1 MSPEAV
7 DLGCAPVRLAA
18 SPSCSPSSIT
28 QPPPA
33 VWSSVRAGD
42 DPARLP
48 GSAAGAQGRPALP
61 PKVGQPRRVGL
72 GRCPRARRGYRASGR
87 PRRSPNP
94 GLPASWPR
102 VSSPSPPHLPP
113 VPGMR
118 PNPAPRP
125 KPRLSLHI
133 TCPGARC
140 KERDLASSD
149 ATEAPAPGA
158 RKGNSPSPPGRRLRQ
173 IPGARG
179 SFLSRASSRRP
190 GPELTAPEPAP
201 AARWLPAAHPAPARP
216 PRARA
221 AAPEPE
227 GKREPADVAAGVA
240 TCSAS
245 AAQS

>member
-18 SPSCSPSSIT
+18 SPSCSPSPIT

-42 DPARLP
+42 YPPRLP

-61 PKVGQPRRVGL
+61 PKVGQPRRAGL
-72 GRCPRARRGYRASGR
+72 GRCLRARRGYGASGR
-87 PRRSPNP
+87 PRRSPCP

-149 ATEAPAPGA
+149 ATKEPAPGH
-158 RKGNSPSPPGRRLRQ
+158 GRGIHLV
-173 IPGARG
+173 P
-179 SFLSRASSRRP
+179 
-190 GPELTAPEPAP
+190 
-201 AARWLPAAHPAPARP
+201 
-216 PRARA
+216 RA
-221 AAPEPE
+221 AAEAAAQRPRLLPLACLLEPSRP
-227 GKREPADVAAGVA
+227 GADSPGAGA
-240 TCSAS
+240 HGPPLGLFLLQSMSSRGIWAS
-245 AAQS
+245 AIGGSQAQLL